1 MLSNSIVFLC
11 LSFVCFVLI
20 KAEISSDSAKEN
32 KADFKVLEKDVD
44 EAKERWMELEDWG
57 DDDMMQHPIDEGP
70 RRTHRELG
78 EMCTYSRDCRSGC
91 CQLDR
96 ESKLRS
102 CQPKALLGEK
112 CTNAQVKADTYV
124 DACPCVT
131 GYEYC
136 EFPKEVCT
144 K

>member
-70 RRTHRELG
+70 RRVNPFSH
-78 EMCTYSRDCRSGC
+78 
-91 CQLDR
+91 
-96 ESKLRS
+96 
-102 CQPKALLGEK
+102 
-112 CTNAQVKADTYV
+112 NAS
-124 DACPCVT
+124 
-131 GYEYC
+131 
-136 EFPKEVCT
+136 
-144 K
+144 